1 MLCFQILK
9 RYYVDSAREL
19 VRINGTTKAP
29 VMNYASES
37 ILGVV
42 TIRAFAAT
50 DRFIHNNLQLID
62 NDATMFFHT
71 VAAQEWIL
79 IRVEAL
85 QSLTIFTSSLF
96 LILVP
101 PGVISPGFAGLCLS
115 YALSLTAAQVFLT
128 RYYSYLENYIIS
140 VERIK
145 QYMHLPSEPPTIIP
159 DNRPPISWPQEGR
172 IDLQDLKIKYRP
184 NTPLVLKGITC
195 TFPAGNR
202 IGVVG
207 RTGSGKSTLIS
218 SLFRLVDPV
227 GGRILID
234 NLDICSIGLKDLRT
248 KLSIIPQEPTLFRGT
263 VRNNLDP
270 LGLHSDDEI
279 WEALEKCQLKRSIS
293 STAALL
299 DTV

>member
-71 VAAQEWIL
+71 VAAQEWVL

-101 PGVISPGFAGLCLS
+101 PGVISPGIYMAI
-115 YALSLTAAQVFLT
+115 TA
-128 RYYSYLENYIIS
+128 NIS
-140 VERIK
+140 I
-145 QYMHLPSEPPTIIP
+145 
-159 DNRPPISWPQEGR
+159 
-172 IDLQDLKIKYRP
+172 
-184 NTPLVLKGITC
+184 
-195 TFPAGNR
+195 F
-202 IGVVG
+202 
-207 RTGSGKSTLIS
+207 
-218 SLFRLVDPV
+218 F
-227 GGRILID
+227 
-234 NLDICSIGLKDLRT
+234 
-248 KLSIIPQEPTLFRGT
+248 
-263 VRNNLDP
+263 
-270 LGLHSDDEI
+270 
-279 WEALEKCQLKRSIS
+279 
-293 STAALL
+293 
-299 DTV
+299 